1 MDRSTYTPFSKDTSS
16 DEVLVL
22 AREWIEKCANGHA
35 GCPKK
40 ASTDE
45 WYPSR
50 LLDLGKFI
58 TKDGR
63 LGRDCEGQ
71 VQLVSRSAILRNGP
85 RKDSFYVTLSHRW
98 GGAKFTV
105 LTEDKLEMFQ
115 RSINILSLPQTF
127 QDAIQFARRLDPRI
141 RYIWIDSLCIIQ
153 GNSPVAR
160 LDWQHESAE
169 MYQIYN
175 YSYCNLSATA
185 AVNSES
191 SIFRERNPQELWDD
205 DVNLNPEGLSE
216 RDPMKWQRDSE
227 TSISPIAAYSFHRP
241 MKRCRILDLSF
252 WDRNIHD
259 APVNRR
265 GWVLQERLMA
275 PRVLH
280 FCQDQIAWE
289 CRQLEAA
296 EISVDGFNLFSLKD
310 GDVVPVDRL
319 KALLP
324 HRERRMFRR
333 KSVEDTLH
341 MTGVED
347 PNVYERWNRVVEIYS
362 KTQLT
367 NAGDKLIAMSGIA
380 SMMFDQIGSQY
391 VVGMWLRYLECQL
404 LWRVDPVYENGRFY
418 SESRRPPRYRAPTF
432 SWAAVDA
439 PQGVNFSPISEQ
451 GLLFKVR
458 NYNISLEDKNNQFG
472 LIATQSKTN
481 PTCLELEGLLKGVE
495 MLAIGSEEE
504 GQEDTRHGWRLRKV
518 SSNAKAC
525 KFRNVCLDSV
535 LDDHGLLGPDGHVY
549 CMPARKNSAGYLI
562 CLLLQME
569 IQDGKETG
577 NFRRIGTTK
586 VPPYESGQ
594 KLVLELSGEEASV
607 PHSLWVA
614 KQKRHIFRVV

>member
-1 MDRSTYTPFSKDTSS
+1 
-16 DEVLVL
+16 
-22 AREWIEKCANGHA
+22 
-35 GCPKK
+35 
-40 ASTDE
+40 
-45 WYPSR
+45 
-50 LLDLGKFI
+50 
-58 TKDGR
+58 
-63 LGRDCEGQ
+63 
-71 VQLVSRSAILRNGP
+71 
-85 RKDSFYVTLSHRW
+85 
-98 GGAKFTV
+98 
-105 LTEDKLEMFQ
+105 
-115 RSINILSLPQTF
+115 
-127 QDAIQFARRLDPRI
+127 
-141 RYIWIDSLCIIQ
+141 
-153 GNSPVAR
+153 
-160 LDWQHESAE
+160 
-169 MYQIYN
+169 
-175 YSYCNLSATA
+175 
-185 AVNSES
+185 
-191 SIFRERNPQELWDD
+191 
-205 DVNLNPEGLSE
+205 
-216 RDPMKWQRDSE
+216 
-227 TSISPIAAYSFHRP
+227 
-241 MKRCRILDLSF
+241 
-252 WDRNIHD
+252 
-259 APVNRR
+259 
-265 GWVLQERLMA
+265 MA

-504 GQEDTRHGWRLRKV
+504 GQEDTRHGWCLRKV

-525 KFRNVCLDSV
+525 EFRNVCLDSV

-577 NFRRIGTTK
+577 NFRRIGMTK